1 MAIVYTVNKMCKIS
15 PMRIRPIALIVGML
29 LMLASA
35 QIISCSS
42 ASPATPMPT
51 LTKAEALLKMAQAG
65 ANLKDADLSGADLSG
80 RILQAADLSGAD
92 LSGANLTGAYLFRA
106 DLSGADLSRADLS
119 SANLVWANLSGAN
132 LSGADLSGADL
143 LGANLDNV
151 IGADFTGALNVPA
164 KYLGDCG
171 KC

>member
-1 MAIVYTVNKMCKIS
+1 
-15 PMRIRPIALIVGML
+15 
-29 LMLASA
+29 MLASA
-35 QIISCSS
+35 QIISCNS
-42 ASPATPMPT
+42 APSATPMPT
-51 LTKAEALLKMAQAG
+51 LTKAEALLKMARAG
-65 ANLKDADLSGADLSG
+65 ANLKDADLSGADLSE

-92 LSGANLTGAYLFRA
+92 LA
-106 DLSGADLSRADLS
+106 GAD
-119 SANLVWANLSGAN
+119 LVWANLSGAN

-151 IGADFTGALNVPA
+151 IGADFTGARNVPA

>member
-1 MAIVYTVNKMCKIS
+1 
-15 PMRIRPIALIVGML
+15 MRIRPIALTAGML
-29 LMLASA
+29 LILASA
-35 QIISCSS
+35 LIISCSS
-42 ASPATPMPT
+42 APSVTPMPT

-65 ANLKDADLSGADLSG
+65 ANLKDADLSGADLSD
-80 RILQAADLSGAD
+80 RILQAADLS
-92 LSGANLTGAYLFRA
+92 GAYLFRA
-106 DLSGADLSRADLS
+106 DLSGAYLFRADLSGAYLNGADLS
-119 SANLVWANLSGAN
+119 SATLIWTN

-151 IGADFTGALNVPA
+151 IGADFTGAINVPA

>member
-1 MAIVYTVNKMCKIS
+1 
-15 PMRIRPIALIVGML
+15 MRIRPIALTAGIL
-29 LMLASA
+29 LILASA
-35 QIISCSS
+35 LIISCSS
-42 ASPATPMPT
+42 APSVTPMPT

-65 ANLKDADLSGADLSG
+65 ANLKDADLSGADLSD
-80 RILQAADLSGAD
+80 RILQAADLSGA
-92 LSGANLTGAYLFRA
+92 YLN
-106 DLSGADLSRADLS
+106 GADLS
-119 SANLVWANLSGAN
+119 SATLIWTN

-151 IGADFTGALNVPA
+151 IGADFTGAINVPA

>member
-1 MAIVYTVNKMCKIS
+1 
-15 PMRIRPIALIVGML
+15 
-29 LMLASA
+29 MLASA

-42 ASPATPMPT
+42 APSATPMPT

-65 ANLKDADLSGADLSG
+65 ANLKDADLSGADLSD

-92 LSGANLTGAYLFRA
+92 LSGADLTGAYLFRA
-106 DLSGADLSRADLS
+106 DLS
-119 SANLVWANLSGAN
+119 SANLIWAN

-151 IGADFTGALNVPA
+151 IGADFTGARNVPA

>member
-1 MAIVYTVNKMCKIS
+1 MAVVYTVNKMCKIS
-15 PMRIRPIALIVGML
+15 PMRIRPIALIAGML

-35 QIISCSS
+35 QIISCNS
-42 ASPATPMPT
+42 APSATPMPT

-65 ANLKDADLSGADLSG
+65 ANLKDADLSGADLSE

-92 LSGANLTGAYLFRA
+92 LSGADLTGAYLFRA
-106 DLSGADLSRADLS
+106 DLSGADLSGADLS
-119 SANLVWANLSGAN
+119 SANLIWANLSGAD

>member
-1 MAIVYTVNKMCKIS
+1 
-15 PMRIRPIALIVGML
+15 
-29 LMLASA
+29 
-35 QIISCSS
+35 
-42 ASPATPMPT
+42 MPT

-65 ANLKDADLSGADLSG
+65 ANLKDADLSGA
-80 RILQAADLSGAD
+80 
-92 LSGANLTGAYLFRA
+92 YLN
-106 DLSGADLSRADLS
+106 GADLS
-119 SANLVWANLSGAN
+119 SATLIWTN

-151 IGADFTGALNVPA
+151 IGADFTGAINVPA

>member
-1 MAIVYTVNKMCKIS
+1 
-15 PMRIRPIALIVGML
+15 MRIRPIALTAGML
-29 LMLASA
+29 LILASA
-35 QIISCSS
+35 LIISCSS
-42 ASPATPMPT
+42 APSVTPMPT

-65 ANLKDADLSGADLSG
+65 ANLKDADLSGADLSD
-80 RILQAADLSGAD
+80 RILQAADLS
-92 LSGANLTGAYLFRA
+92 GAYLFRA
-106 DLSGADLSRADLS
+106 DLSGAYLNGADLS
-119 SANLVWANLSGAN
+119 SATLIWTN

-151 IGADFTGALNVPA
+151 IGADFTGAINVPA

>member
-1 MAIVYTVNKMCKIS
+1 M
-15 PMRIRPIALIVGML
+15 
-29 LMLASA
+29 ASA
-35 QIISCSS
+35 LIISCSS
-42 ASPATPMPT
+42 APSATPMPT

-65 ANLKDADLSGADLSG
+65 ANLKDADLSGA
-80 RILQAADLSGAD
+80 
-92 LSGANLTGAYLFRA
+92 YLN
-106 DLSGADLSRADLS
+106 GADLS
-119 SANLVWANLSGAN
+119 SATLIWTN

-151 IGADFTGALNVPA
+151 IGADFTGAINVPA

>member
-1 MAIVYTVNKMCKIS
+1 MCKIS
-15 PMRIRPIALIVGML
+15 AMRIRPIALTAGML
-29 LMLASA
+29 LILASA
-35 QIISCSS
+35 LIISCSS
-42 ASPATPMPT
+42 APSVTPMPT

-65 ANLKDADLSGADLSG
+65 ANLKDADLSGADLSD
-80 RILQAADLSGAD
+80 RILQAADLSGA
-92 LSGANLTGAYLFRA
+92 YLN
-106 DLSGADLSRADLS
+106 GADLS
-119 SANLVWANLSGAN
+119 SATLIWTN

-151 IGADFTGALNVPA
+151 IGADFTGAINVPA

>member
-1 MAIVYTVNKMCKIS
+1 MKV
-15 PMRIRPIALIVGML
+15 RPIALTAGML
-29 LMLASA
+29 LILASA
-35 QIISCSS
+35 LIISCSS
-42 ASPATPMPT
+42 APSATPMPT

-65 ANLKDADLSGADLSG
+65 ANLKDADLSGADLSD

-92 LSGANLTGAYLFRA
+92 LSGADLSGAYLFRA
-106 DLSGADLSRADLS
+106 DLSGAYLNGADLS
-119 SANLVWANLSGAN
+119 SATLIWTN